1 MLAAAGL
8 ALSAAGP
15 AMAAAEG
22 AGTSADYLPPWATS
36 PARDVKGGKEGTP
49 PAAPQQPGGSG
60 KSDKAPAPA
69 PAAQPQADTAP
80 GEIMW
85 STGAKSRP
93 AARANPA
100 EMEVP
105 LQEDK
110 FRLGDVKIRLAG
122 ESDVSIGKER
132 LVQIMTPLLRPE
144 PAAALSAIPDNGG
157 YIPLASLA
165 AKGFNFRFDPGQ
177 VALFT
182 DLTIEQR
189 AKGKLSASTRREMVA
204 SENLSKPALFAA
216 YMNVHAGVD
225 YVDQSSYGA
234 TGMQNVRLDLQGAAR
249 WFNLVLEGE
258 ATLETDG
265 GLSLARHSRN
275 LRHAGR
281 RRAHHRRRRHAA
293 DQRFPVGRADAGA
306 VG

>member
-1 MLAAAGL
+1 MRKAKRRLRPVLSRTAAMLAAAGL

-36 PARDVKGGKEGTP
+36 PARDVKGDKAGA
-49 PAAPQQPGGSG
+49 PAAPPQPSPGAA

-69 PAAQPQADTAP
+69 PQPQADTAP

-85 STGAKSRP
+85 STGAKSQP

-110 FRLGDVKIRLAG
+110 FRLGDVKVRMSGA
-122 ESDVSIGKER
+122 SDVSVGKER

-144 PAAALSAIPDNGG
+144 PAAALNAIPGDGG
-157 YIPLASLA
+157 YIPLAALT
-165 AKGFNFRFDPGQ
+165 AKGFNFRFDAGQ

-189 AKGKLSASTRREMVA
+189 AKGKLSASTRRETVA
-204 SENLSKPALFAA
+204 SENMSKPALFAA
-216 YMNVHAGVD
+216 YI
-225 YVDQSSYGA
+225 
-234 TGMQNVRLDLQGAAR
+234 
-249 WFNLVLEGE
+249 
-258 ATLETDG
+258 
-265 GLSLARHSRN
+265 
-275 LRHAGR
+275 
-281 RRAHHRRRRHAA
+281 
-293 DQRFPVGRADAGA
+293 
-306 VG
+306 